1 MKVVIQRVSEASVT
15 IDGQIHGEI
24 KKGFLLLV
32 GIQDADNEEIIQKM
46 ADKIY
51 RVRIFEDEN
60 EKMNLSLPQ
69 VGGEIL
75 SISQFTLYADCKK
88 GNRPSFTNAGKP
100 DLATTLYDQFN
111 QKLQEQGMHV
121 ETGIFGADMKI
132 ELLNDGPVTI
142 VLDSKELF

>member
-1 MKVVIQRVSEASVT
+1 MRIVKR
-15 IDGQIHGEI
+15 EI
-24 KKGFLLLV
+24 
-32 GIQDADNEEIIQKM
+32 
-46 ADKIY
+46 
-51 RVRIFEDEN
+51 
-60 EKMNLSLPQ
+60 
-69 VGGEIL
+69 
-75 SISQFTLYADCKK
+75 C
-88 GNRPSFTNAGKP
+88 PSFTNSGKP

>member
-1 MKVVIQRVSEASVT
+1 MRVVIQRAKNAKCTVE
-15 IDGQIHGEI
+15 GQITGQIDHGYCI
-24 KKGFLLLV
+24 FVGFNNDDTDES
-32 GIQDADNEEIIQKM
+32 IQDVDG
-46 ADKIY
+46 
-51 RVRIFEDEN
+51 
-60 EKMNLSLPQ
+60 S
-69 VGGEIL
+69 IL

-100 DLATTLYDQFN
+100 DLATALYDQFN
-111 QKLQEQGMHV
+111 LKLQEQGMHV